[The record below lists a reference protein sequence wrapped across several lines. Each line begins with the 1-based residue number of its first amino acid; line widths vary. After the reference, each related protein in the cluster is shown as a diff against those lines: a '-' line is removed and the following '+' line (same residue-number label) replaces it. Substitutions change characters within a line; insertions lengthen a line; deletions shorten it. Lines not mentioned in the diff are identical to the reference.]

1 MNLFKRKPDGFY
13 RGLGAEF
20 AFRSKDGV
28 VVISGGEVIRIALES
43 GPEGTNSARIVL
55 DRDDLEKVVIE
66 EGDIREVA
74 ARFEAIS
81 RKALEPRSMVAVPR
95 KGVYAALAAF
105 TAISLVLGWH
115 GAQIGEVDPV
125 DTIVSQDVGKMLGG
139 IVPPTNVPF
148 AGGQLAGPPG
158 SLPSDLSGI
167 PPKVEQKASPIFD
180 KPSFLSLNDETAPKT
195 AAAPKKAATP
205 EETAKAEPL
214 VPAYS
219 EGMYDKPST
228 KTVSAPPVAESKLA
242 RQTDQSDVAA
252 KTTTLPSIAAAPTSG
267 QTDEEVLQSLEQ
279 TPTVVPVAE
288 AERAKPAAAAP
299 RDEKAAVQPGA
310 KDPQKDAAKD
320 LDPTSKLTAGLVSSG
335 MTQAK
340 AVEVAAQLEQL
351 SKLGGE
357 EGITPEMLAQ
367 LPHDVAQLLK
377 ENGLLAN
384 MEKPVG
390 EAGVPYAIIRLP
402 EAVIDRYRGKDGI
415 PAIPVNDSYAALGN
429 KVSIPLPGGGDVKDP
444 QDLQAFGFKP

>member
-20 AFRSKDGV
+20 AFQSKDGV

-43 GPEGTNSARIVL
+43 GVEGSNSARIVL
-55 DRDDLEKVVIE
+55 DRDDLDKVVIE

-74 ARFEAIS
+74 ARFDVIA
-81 RKALEPRSMVAVPR
+81 RKALAPRSVVAVPR

-115 GAQIGEVDPV
+115 GAQVVDADPMDSV
-125 DTIVSQDVGKMLGG
+125 VSQDVGKMLGG
-139 IVPPTNVPF
+139 IVPPTSVPF
-148 AGGQLAGPPG
+148 AAGQLAGLPG
-158 SLPSDLSGI
+158 SLPKDPAVSTL
-167 PPKVEQKASPIFD
+167 KVEQKASPIFD
-180 KPSFLSLNDETAPKT
+180 RPSFLSLNDEGAPKT
-195 AAAPKKAATP
+195 AAAPEAT
-205 EETAKAEPL
+205 TKAEPL
-214 VPAYS
+214 VPVYS
-219 EGMYDKPST
+219 EGMYDKPSAR
-228 KTVSAPPVAESKLA
+228 TVSPTPVAEAKPVEQKLIEQAPVQSASSA
-242 RQTDQSDVAA
+242 R
-252 KTTTLPSIAAAPTSG
+252 TTTLPSIAAAPTSD
-267 QTDEEVLQSLEQ
+267 QSDEEVLKSLTQ
-279 TPTVVPVAE
+279 TPPATPSAE
-288 AERAKPAAAAP
+288 QEKAKAAAAAP
-299 RDEKAAVQPGA
+299 QDQKAATQPAA
-310 KDPQKDAAKD
+310 KEPQKDAAKD
-320 LDPTSKLTAGLVSSG
+320 VDPASKLTAGLISSG